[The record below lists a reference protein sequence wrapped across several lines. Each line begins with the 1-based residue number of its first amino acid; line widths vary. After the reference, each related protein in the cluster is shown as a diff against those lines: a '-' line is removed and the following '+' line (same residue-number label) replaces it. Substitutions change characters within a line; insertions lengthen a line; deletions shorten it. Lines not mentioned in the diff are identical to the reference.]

1 MKKYIIAIM
10 VLMGGVSNY
19 CVAQNAAQKKAFTF
33 EVDKGLKPFGRLST
47 DKSAENVAEEWVKE
61 DNAGSV
67 VAKSWNDSLYFK
79 TSSVFF
85 DCLVEAY
92 MHHHSVV
99 LSPDIIWTMISQG
112 FCQFVNDKP
121 ERFRSLLVNHQGK
134 KLLKV
139 RINRDDDV
147 HSPSFDWEEV
157 LDGFDKLI
165 AENTKG
171 DIADVM
177 RADFSTTGKTERIAS
192 QITLMST
199 VKAYFDYMVI
209 IGICGIP
216 SITIEGTPDDW
227 RKVLDKTRRLSVYG
241 IEDWVEDLEP
251 ILEEFVAASKGN
263 PNVRFWQAI
272 VKRDKID
279 EISQRSCAGGS
290 KPTKLDGWFLKFMP
304 FDKNGRTPES
314 VYYDTPDMKPNVVSL
329 PFKCKKEGEDVTLTM
344 SMHAG
349 LVGIDVDGDANT
361 MRPRIG
367 WMVCEETMESEM
379 TMRDLMTKDETYA
392 KPDFVLTEVPELFK
406 DIEFMKK
413 LHLEF
418 IGEPDLPDRFGDV
431 KIDEIVIDGGFTSQ
445 YVRQIKDLF
454 KANGRK
460 VSVKRNG
467 GAVQVSIKARNSFD
481 SGDMTY
487 TYGMINGDAAYIE
500 AMPSNGYRY
509 FDEYID
515 NNRRIAVSKDNY
527 VNADAEKVRDGN
539 CSLVDFTI
547 ELDGSITDV
556 KIHENN
562 NLRKECR
569 DEAERLIKAM
579 PNWQPAIRLTSHG
592 HVAVRYRAMEKVR
605 F

>member
-1 MKKYIIAIM
+1 MKKYIIAIT
-10 VLMGGVSNY
+10 LLLGGVSNC
-19 CVAQNAAQKKAFTF
+19 CVAQNAMQKKAFTF
-33 EVDKGLKPFGRLST
+33 EVDKGLKPVGRLCT
-47 DKSAENVAEEWVKE
+47 NKSAENVAEEWVRE

-67 VAKSWNDSLYFK
+67 VAKSWNDSIYYRH
-79 TSSVFF
+79 SSVFF

-121 ERFRSLLVNHQGK
+121 ENFRSLLVNHQGK

-139 RINRDDDV
+139 RIDKRDDV

-157 LDGFDKLI
+157 LDGFDKQI
-165 AENTKG
+165 AANTKG
-171 DIADVM
+171 NLADVM

-199 VKAYFDYMVI
+199 VKAYFDYLVI
-209 IGICGIP
+209 IGVCGIP

-227 RKVLDKTRRLSVYG
+227 RKVLDKTRKLRAYG
-241 IEDWVEDLEP
+241 IEDWVEELEP
-251 ILEEFVAASKGN
+251 ILEEFVAASKGK

-279 EISQRSCAGGS
+279 EISQRSCVGVS
-290 KPTKLDGWFLKFMP
+290 KPTKLDGWFLKLMP
-304 FDKNGRTPES
+304 FDKKGRTPES
-314 VYYDTPDMKPNVVSL
+314 VDYDTPDMKPNVVST
-329 PFKCKKEGEDVTLTM
+329 PFICQREGEAESLKM

-367 WMVCEETMESEM
+367 WMISEEKAESEL
-379 TMRDLMTKDETYA
+379 TLRDLMNKEIDYYE
-392 KPDFVLTEVPELFK
+392 PDFKLTEVPEMFK
-406 DIEFMKK
+406 EIEFLRG

-418 IGEPDLPDRFGDV
+418 MDELDLPDWFADV
-431 KIDEIVIDGGFTSQ
+431 KVDEIVIDGVFTSK
-445 YVRQIKDLF
+445 YVRQLKNLF

-460 VSVKRNG
+460 VSVKRRGNT
-467 GAVQVSIKARNSFD
+467 AKVFIEARKSFD
-481 SGDMTY
+481 PGNIPYTKGTIYGDWVYM
-487 TYGMINGDAAYIE
+487 E
-500 AMPSNGYRY
+500 AEIGNDYPN
-509 FDEYID
+509 FDEYVEK
-515 NNRRIAVSKDNY
+515 NRRIAVSKDNY
-527 VNADAEKVRDGN
+527 VNDDAEKVRDGK
-539 CSLVDFTI
+539 CILVDFTI

-569 DEAERLIKAM
+569 DEVERLIKAM
-579 PNWQPAIRLTSHG
+579 PKWTPATRGAAGT
-592 HVAVRYRAMEKVR
+592 VRYRALEKVW

>member
-1 MKKYIIAIM
+1 MKKYIIAF
-10 VLMGGVSNY
+10 LLFMGGVSEY
-19 CVAQNAAQKKAFTF
+19 CAAQNAAHTF
-33 EVDKGLKPFGRLST
+33 VVDKGLKPVGRLKANKT
-47 DKSAENVAEEWVKE
+47 ADKVAEEWARE
-61 DNAGSV
+61 DDSGCV
-67 VAKSWNDSLYFK
+67 VTKSWEDSLYFR

-92 MHHHSVV
+92 MQHHSVV

-112 FCQFVNDKP
+112 FCQFVNEKP
-121 ERFRSLLVNHQGK
+121 ENFRSLLVNHSGK

-139 RINRDDDV
+139 KIYRDDDV
-147 HSPSFDWEEV
+147 HSPSFNWEEV
-157 LDGFDKLI
+157 FDGFDKQI
-165 AENTKG
+165 GANTKG
-171 DIADVM
+171 NLADLM
-177 RADFSTTGKTERIAS
+177 RADFSTTGKTERMAS

-199 VKAYFDYMVI
+199 VKAYFDYLVVV
-209 IGICGIP
+209 GVCGIP

-241 IEDWVEDLEP
+241 IEDWVDELEP
-251 ILEEFVAASKGN
+251 ILEEFVAASKGK
-263 PNVRFWQAI
+263 PNVRFWQDI
-272 VKRDKID
+272 VKRDRID
-279 EISQRSCAGGS
+279 EITRSSCVGRD
-290 KPTKLDGWFLKFMP
+290 KPTKLDGWFLKLMP
-304 FDKNGRTPES
+304 FDKKGRTPES
-314 VYYDTPDMKPNVVSL
+314 VNYDTQDMKPNVVSA
-329 PFKCKKEGEDVTLTM
+329 PFICQREGETETLRM
-344 SMHAG
+344 SVHAG
-349 LVGIDVDGDANT
+349 LVGVDVDGDANT

-367 WMVCEETMESEM
+367 WMVCEEMMESEM

-406 DIEFMKK
+406 DIEFMKN

-418 IGEPDLPDRFGDV
+418 IGEPDLPDWFADV
-431 KIDEIVIDGGFTSQ
+431 KVDEIVIDGGFTSK
-445 YVRQIKDLF
+445 YVRQIKNLF

-487 TYGMINGDAAYIE
+487 TYGMINGDMAYIE

-515 NNRRIAVSKDNY
+515 KNRRIAVSKDNY

-539 CSLVDFTI
+539 FILVDFTI

-556 KIHENN
+556 KVHENN

-579 PNWQPAIRLTSHG
+579 PNWKPAIRLTSHG